1 MFEADSVIFM
11 DEIRNQFKSQT
22 LASLVASSIQTVGGR
37 VFPDAPA
44 ITDLEAFKAVVESW
58 RGVHVPTY
66 GQPIPQSGGTV
77 SVTGAETVVSATGNQ
92 VKRVQAIVLKNAGDS
107 APIVTSLTQGTSPPV
122 SLITLP
128 DGGVCP
134 PESSIIINGPFYVDE
149 DTPIIVG
156 VSSGTAGDL
165 TSSAV
170 VHNVV
175 Q

>member
-1 MFEADSVIFM
+1 M

-44 ITDLEAFKAVVESW
+44 VTDLEAFKAVVESW

-66 GQPIPQSGGTV
+66 GQPIPQSGSTV
-77 SVTGAETVVSATGNQ
+77 NVTGPDTIVLASGNE
-92 VKRVQAIVLKNAGDS
+92 VKRVHAITLKNAGDS
-107 APIVTSLTQGTSPPV
+107 APITVSLTQGTSPPV
-122 SLITLP
+122 TLISLP

-134 PESSIIINGPFYVDE
+134 PQSTIIIERPFYVDE
-149 DTPIIVG
+149 NTPIAVG

>member
-1 MFEADSVIFM
+1 M

-44 ITDLEAFKAVVESW
+44 VTDLEAFKAVVESW

-66 GQPIPQSGGTV
+66 GQPIPQSGSTV
-77 SVTGAETVVSATGNQ
+77 QTTGADTLISATGNQ
-92 VKRVQAIVLKNAGDS
+92 VKRINAITLKNSGDS
-107 APIVTSLTQGTSPPV
+107 APIVTTLTQGTSPPV
-122 SLITLP
+122 SLIALP
-128 DGGVCP
+128 DGGTCP
-134 PESSIIINGPFYVDE
+134 PQSTIIINGPFYVDE
-149 DTPIIVG
+149 NTPIIVG